1 MPLIIIKTS
10 MPEIS
15 TDRVEEIHE
24 QAETILSSVLK
35 KSRDY
40 VVSILEFDQKIS
52 FAGESGSPSAYIEA
66 KNVGILTPE
75 ITETLSRE
83 ITAVVTKNLGIEP
96 KRVYIEFQHS
106 ERHMWGWNGSTF
118 G

>member
-40 VVSILEFDQKIS
+40 VVSIMEFDQKIS
-52 FAGESGSPSAYIEA
+52 FASESDSPSAYIEV

-75 ITETLSRE
+75 ITEILSRE
-83 ITAVVTKNLGIEP
+83 ITEVVTRNLGTEP
-96 KRVYIEFQHS
+96 KRVYLEFQHS

-118 G
+118 A